1 MSTEDIVTFLKELL
15 CREKRTER
23 PLVGKISIALG
34 IVEDFIIR
42 GKVLP
47 CGLELNRMVED
58 HYKTL
63 QEKSRQIDF
72 GQHLDTRA
80 KITCLANFVWSH
92 LRSSKKDI
100 IHAQHLYSFTQS
112 LKEGK
117 KTQLCCAGVTMTVLS
132 LAQCLVGEHEDFR
145 NLQFVITE
153 DHCLL
158 SLTGSRAREDLA
170 EVTTESLKARGQV
183 PQEDAFSCSWLYSGG
198 RPLVCNHIQALVAS
212 VVSMNYN
219 IRSKKEVSDSLF
231 AIQQELLEHLFENVF
246 PMYPNAIASMA
257 TMKEESKWHDI
268 ESSCTTLTEA
278 LQEFDGSWKPI
289 RDLYRVAIESTSANE
304 WYPSSCL
311 ATSYSY
317 EHELLQMCYKENPSV
332 ELGDRLCSCLY
343 DFMDTVRKGSE
354 VFVKFRYAANHDEEL
369 LKDVDDVISKM
380 KMMFQNTEKLEQSNH
395 SVLCQDL
402 VKTFDNLLVLFSGK
416 TLPSTWS
423 KCFFTALHRFSQKE
437 REESILKMHFSSTT
451 LSDSKDAMIECKKSV
466 VLQILDTPGLELG
479 QDSQGRRKRQRSLH

>member
-15 CREKRTER
+15 CREKRSKR

-34 IVEDFIIR
+34 IVEDFIIL

-47 CGLELNRMVED
+47 CGSELNRMVED

-63 QEKSRQIDF
+63 QEKSKRIDF
-72 GQHLDTRA
+72 GEHLDTRA

-100 IHAQHLYSFTQS
+100 IHAQHLYSFTRS

-117 KTQLCCAGVTMTVLS
+117 KTQLCCAGVTITVLS
-132 LAQCLVGEHEDFR
+132 LAQCLVEEHEDFR
-145 NLQFVITE
+145 KLRLVITE

-183 PQEDAFSCSWLYSGG
+183 PQEDGIWLYSGG
-198 RPLVCNHIQALVAS
+198 QPFVCDAMQALVAC
-212 VVSMNYN
+212 VVSINYN

-231 AIQQELLEHLFENVF
+231 SLQQELLEHLFETVS
-246 PMYPNAIASMA
+246 PLYPNAIASMT

-278 LQEFDGSWKPI
+278 LQEFDRSWKHI
-289 RDLYRVAIESTSANE
+289 RKLYKVAIESTLANE

-317 EHELLQMCYKENPSV
+317 EHELLQMCCKENPSV
-332 ELGDRLCSCLY
+332 ELRDRLCSCLY
-343 DFMDTVRKGSE
+343 DFMATVRKGSE
-354 VFVKFRYAANHDEEL
+354 VFLKFRYAANHDEEL
-369 LKDVDDVISKM
+369 FKDVDDVISKM
-380 KMMFQNTEKLEQSNH
+380 KVMFQNTEKLEQSDH
-395 SVLCQDL
+395 VVLCHDL

-423 KCFFTALHRFSQKE
+423 KCFYTALHQFSKKE
-437 REESILKMHFSSTT
+437 REESILKIHFSSTT

-466 VLQILDTPGLELG
+466 LLQILETPCLELG